1 MLSEAERCD
10 SDEGQGYSVMVA
22 LKWKVSGKERGLRG
36 KEECLAHCLSCGM
49 SGERMSQGERC
60 LEDDEDQK
68 VCVEFRVF
76 CNCRYSGLA
85 GSGVS

>member
-36 KEECLAHCLSCGM
+36 KEAHCLSCGM
-49 SGERMSQGERC
+49 CLESACMSQGERC

>member
-1 MLSEAERCD
+1 M
-10 SDEGQGYSVMVA
+10 EGVWEGAWAQREGSPLLV
-22 LKWKVSGKERGLRG
+22 LRDVSGE
-36 KEECLAHCLSCGM
+36 H
-49 SGERMSQGERC
+49 MSQGERC